1 MLEYNTEADG
11 RFRVAF
17 TTAESGRIEV
27 VGRPNGED
35 VEATGAEELV
45 SNSALTAALA
55 DYGRD
60 TLAARQADSE
70 TKRARKEKAA
80 EDAERRARFIAAL
93 NDAPIADRVEDRWC
107 SACFQ
112 KADQTLREPGDGY
125 PSAYLCSNCGSPTTP
140 CAAPGCP
147 NFARRHTSSFS
158 VLDYCAEHTHE
169 IPSFETANAKLR
181 EITDYA
187 DWLQYAQP
195 NLEKRKSAAFA
206 LASPLLAAGAAL
218 NPSTLVSKA
227 YGGGLSSVSDGL
239 DLATDVLGS
248 FGRELGQ
255 ATGARLAAGVA
266 REDKSF
272 DVEELRSGKGAPVLL
287 ANGFLSES
295 VRGWDKWQR
304 MVDERYPKRPVY
316 RICWGAQE
324 LDSLKPFINAAA
336 DRGVDIKTAD
346 AVKDALKIGGPFA
359 AGAMATEAVAKWQIA
374 KQRATNTGLVLADLI
389 ARTETPRY
397 VLLGF
402 SLGVRVMA
410 TAARALAD
418 AGFRD
423 EDARL
428 AEVHLLGGAILRS
441 YDWEPL
447 VRATRHGVWNYYSHN
462 DAVLSMLFKTA
473 EFGGDAV
480 GFVGMGLEGL
490 KLHDIDVSDIVPSH
504 QSYLERVSLERR

>member
-1 MLEYNTEADG
+1 VFGDDEL
-11 RFRVAF
+11 
-17 TTAESGRIEV
+17 TA
-27 VGRPNGED
+27 
-35 VEATGAEELV
+35 
-45 SNSALTAALA
+45 NSALVTSLA
-55 DYGRD
+55 EYGAD
-60 TLAARQADSE
+60 TLAARKAE
-70 TKRARKEKAA
+70 TESVRSRKEKAA
-80 EDAERRARFIAAL
+80 DHAERRARFIAAL
-93 NDAPIADRVEDRWC
+93 IDAPIVDRVEDRWC
-107 SACFQ
+107 SACFK
-112 KADQTLREPGDGY
+112 KADQTLREPGGDW
-125 PSAYLCSNCGSPTTP
+125 PSAYLCGNCGSPTTP

-147 NFARRHTSSFS
+147 NFARRHTSRHS

-169 IPSFETANAKLR
+169 IPSFETANATLR

-187 DWLQYAQP
+187 DWLKYAQP
-195 NLEKRKSAAFA
+195 NLERRKSAAFA
-206 LASPLLAAGAAL
+206 LAAPLMAAGAAL
-218 NPSTLVSKA
+218 KPSNLASKVA
-227 YGGGLSSVSDGL
+227 GFDSVGDGL
-239 DLATDVLGS
+239 DLAGDVLGN

-255 ATGARLAAGVA
+255 AAGARLAAGLA

-346 AVKDALKIGGPFA
+346 AVKNALKMAGPV
-359 AGAMATEAVAKWQIA
+359 AGAALASEAVTKWQIA

-410 TAARALAD
+410 TCARALAD

-423 EDARL
+423 ENARL
-428 AEVHLLGGAILRS
+428 AEVHLLGGAIRRS

-480 GFVGMGLEGL
+480 GFVGMGLEGM
-490 KLHDIDVSDIVPSH
+490 KLHDIDVSDEVPFH
-504 QSYLERVSLERR
+504 QSYLENVSLMR

>member
-1 MLEYNTEADG
+1 VLEYNTEADG

-17 TTAESGRIEV
+17 TSADSGRIEV
-27 VGRPNGED
+27 LGRLNNDEI
-35 VEATGAEELV
+35 EADGDDALV
-45 SNSALTAALA
+45 DNQALQAALA
-55 DYGRD
+55 EYGRD
-60 TLAARQADSE
+60 TLAARQAESE
-70 TKRARKEKAA
+70 SKRRRKETDANQ
-80 EDAERRARFIAAL
+80 AERRARFIAAL
-93 NDAPIADRVEDRWC
+93 IDAPIVEWAEDRWC
-107 SACFQ
+107 SACYQ
-112 KADQTLREPGDGY
+112 KADQTLRDPSGDW
-125 PSAYLCSNCGSPTTP
+125 PSAYLCSNCGAPTTP
-140 CAAPGCP
+140 CAAPDCP
-147 NFARRHTSSFS
+147 NFARRHTSKHS

-169 IPSFETANAKLR
+169 IPSFESVNARLG

-187 DWLQYAQP
+187 EWLQYAKP

-206 LASPLLAAGAAL
+206 LAAPLLAAGAAL
-218 NPSTLVSKA
+218 NPSTLVAKA
-227 YGGGLSSVSDGL
+227 AGTNLSISDGL
-239 DLATDVLGS
+239 DLATDVLGD

-255 ATGARLAAGVA
+255 AAGARLAAGVA

-304 MVDERYPKRPVY
+304 MVDERYPNRPVF

-324 LDSLKPFINAAA
+324 MESLKPFINAAA

-346 AVKDALKIGGPFA
+346 AVKNALKFGGPVTGA
-359 AGAMATEAVAKWQIA
+359 AMATEVIAKWQIA

-410 TAARALAD
+410 TCARALAD

-428 AEVHLLGGAILRS
+428 AEVHLLGGAIRRS

-462 DAVLSMLFKTA
+462 DAVLSLLFKTA

-480 GFVGMGLEGL
+480 GFVGLGLEGM
-490 KLHDIDVSDIVPSH
+490 KLHDIDVSDQVPNH
-504 QSYLERVSLERR
+504 QSYLECISLAKR